1 MKIGKKSKTKTT
13 VLQFV
18 IRKLPDNAQIN
29 GTFLLVNTDKEC
41 YFRNVLHGSQVQKS
55 SQKHITKKSDLTVLS

>member
-29 GTFLLVNTDKEC
+29 GMFLLVSADTEC
-41 YFRNVLHGSQVQKS
+41 HFRNVLHCSQVQNS
-55 SQKHITKKSDLTVLS
+55 SQSI